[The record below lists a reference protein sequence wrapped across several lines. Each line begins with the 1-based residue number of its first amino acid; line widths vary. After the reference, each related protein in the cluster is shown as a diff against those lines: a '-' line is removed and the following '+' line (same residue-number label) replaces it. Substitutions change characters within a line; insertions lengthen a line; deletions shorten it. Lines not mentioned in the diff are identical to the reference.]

1 VVNNNSRGITCL
13 RGLTV
18 SFAVSSVL
26 MVADS
31 SAQALPDDSV
41 LAEVT
46 VTAQKRAQNMQDVG
60 TAITAFDGE
69 KLGRYGLHDVT
80 DIALQVPG
88 LQFNQYSATIT
99 VYNLRGVSQ
108 NDFSD
113 HQEAPVA
120 VYVDDAYVA
129 SMGAL
134 AGSMFDL
141 ERVEVLRGPQG
152 TLFGRNATGGLIHYI
167 SRRPT
172 DTPEGYLQVSGGNF
186 GAIQTE
192 GALGGPLADSLAT
205 RFSFATDRHD
215 GYITNRIGRDIND
228 RKQYAARWQ
237 FAFKPADRGEV
248 LLSLHGLRND
258 HEVSGNYS
266 WAASTPNADGLGEL
280 IGPNDLPPTAS
291 CPGCDTG
298 GYRNPSGDVF
308 SQAEDRE
315 GIFNRT
321 VYGATGHVTWDF
333 EQFTFT
339 SVTDYLHLKKRY
351 GEDSDVSPNPIFNY
365 DTFQRYHQFSQELRL
380 NGEAGSFRWIAGLY
394 YLDYDTKNLAVVSL
408 DPAFGGI
415 SSADFSLSTRSGSAF
430 VQGEWAFLPR
440 WTAILGLR
448 YTEDD
453 KRIDYLY
460 ASQNLHYDAP
470 AFPDAKHTFDNVSG
484 KAELN
489 FKPTDRTLLYASINR
504 GAKGGGW
511 SAPTAGVIDP
521 DTLPYRQETLTN
533 YEGGFKSTFLD
544 GAARLNAAAFYY
556 DYRNYQAFFLQGLTQ
571 VVANRDAK
579 VKGGEIEFAI
589 VPARGF
595 NVEIGISGLT
605 STIFDVPMPAGTGDR
620 ERLMP
625 QAPKWSVNAAAR
637 YEWRALDG
645 VLSIGID
652 AKWDDDQYFTMLNAP
667 VDFEPAHTI
676 ANARVGYATADNR
689 WEVAAFVRNLAD
701 RRYRVYNLDLSPLGL
716 NQSVYAPP
724 RLWGATLAY
733 RWGK

>member
-1 VVNNNSRGITCL
+1 VTRNISRELARPRKFSGVL
-13 RGLTV
+13 
-18 SFAVSSVL
+18 AVASLLIASI
-26 MVADS
+26 AH
-31 SAQALPDDSV
+31 AQAEDDSV

-46 VTAQKRAQNMQDVG
+46 VTAQKRIQNMQDVG

-69 KLGRYGLHDVT
+69 KLSRLRLHDVT
-80 DIALQVPG
+80 DIAAQVPG

-172 DTPEGYLQVSGGNF
+172 DTPQGYFQLTGGNF
-186 GAIQTE
+186 GTVQTE
-192 GALGGPLADSLAT
+192 GALGGPLTDAVAT
-205 RFSFATDRHD
+205 RFSFATDKHE
-215 GYITNRIGRDIND
+215 GYVTNRIGPDIND
-228 RKQYAARWQ
+228 RNQYAARWQ
-237 FAFKPADRGEV
+237 FSVKPSEQGEV

-266 WAASTPNADGLGEL
+266 WGASTPNADGLGQF

-291 CPGCDTG
+291 CPGCDLG
-298 GYRNPSGDVF
+298 GYRNPSKDVF
-308 SQAEDRE
+308 NQAEDRQ

-321 VYGATGHVTWDF
+321 TYGATAHVTWNF
-333 EQFTFT
+333 EPFTFT
-339 SVTDYLHLKKRY
+339 SVTDYLRLKKRY

-365 DTFQRYHQFSQELRL
+365 DTYQRYHQFSQELRL
-380 NGEAGSFRWIAGLY
+380 NGEVGTLRWITGLY

-408 DPAFGGI
+408 DPALGGV

-430 VQGEWAFLPR
+430 AQTEWSFVPR

-448 YTEDD
+448 YTQDE
-453 KRIDYLY
+453 KRIDYRYEPQGLRY
-460 ASQNLHYDAP
+460 SPDSFP
-470 AFPDAKHTFDNVSG
+470 AAKHTFDNVTG
-484 KAELN
+484 KVELD
-489 FKPTDRTLLYASINR
+489 FKPTDRTLLYASLNR

-511 SAPTAGVIDP
+511 SAPTAGIIEP
-521 DTLPYRQETLTN
+521 DSLPYRQETLTN
-533 YEGGFKSTFLD
+533 YEAGSKSTFLD
-544 GAARLNAAAFYY
+544 GAARLNAAVFYY

-571 VVANRDAK
+571 VVANRDAR

-589 VPARGF
+589 VPARGL
-595 NVEIGISGLT
+595 NIELGISALS

-620 ERLMP
+620 DRVMP
-625 QAPKWSVNAAAR
+625 QAPKWSVNAAVR
-637 YEWRALDG
+637 YEWHALDG
-645 VLSIGID
+645 VLSAGVD
-652 AKWDDDQYFTMLNAP
+652 TKWDDDQYFTMLNAP
-667 VDFEPAHTI
+667 VDFEPARIVT
-676 ANARVGYATADNR
+676 NARFGYATLDGR
-689 WEVAAFVRNLAD
+689 WELSAFVRNLAD
-701 RRYRVYNLDLSPLGL
+701 RRYRVYNLDLSPLGV

-724 RLWGATLAY
+724 RLWGATVAY